1 MHEITKGLINGSRQ
15 RKLVAMFLAFAF
27 IWAAGASA
35 SAQGP
40 QVRFIAPLRS
50 TDTPNGSH
58 VTVTSDLSLA
68 DVSSYQDQDRFY
80 VLIPR
85 AGGPAIRDRIR
96 GRAFTD
102 AQVERRGSTVIL
114 SFGLPRGVS
123 VRVDQK
129 FNRLDIIFLF
139 SATLAPG
146 AHPSDPTDPLSSS
159 TASTSSAHGN
169 ALASMSPSTLM
180 RHASFDSAVEPDV
193 GDYEGRLISDVE
205 VVLEGAPR
213 DAATEAEF
221 ISLLRVAPNTEYSA
235 VRVRESLQALF
246 DSGRVSSARVEVSET
261 GGAAAGA
268 GASAGRPIRI
278 SFVVRLQ
285 VRVGEVLLDLGVLPT
300 GAPISEDELRAR
312 LNMLEPGTPL
322 TEQKLKNNAD
332 LIQAYLRDRGFFRAE
347 VDFTQQV
354 DASGTRATVTFRVR
368 PGEQARVA
376 AFNIQVQGFDPSR
389 VRPSLKLQT
398 GAPFTR
404 PALGE
409 DINRIRQAIIALGY
423 LAPQLNDPQVTLDA
437 AGTQVT
443 VSLTGGIG
451 PAVTVTIHDYQLKEK
466 TARALLPIKREGS
479 IDFSVITEGERRLRN
494 KLQEDGYFFAEV
506 TSVCS
511 VTPPM
516 PDMPANGTQE
526 ACQSLNPAELTGHT
540 VNITYN
546 VERGR
551 RFKLTDIRL
560 EGTDK
565 LTIAEIEDELRTQK
579 ATVLGFIPLLGYG
592 RGYTSRELLAEDQRT
607 IRARMRDLG
616 YRRAEVTVRQ
626 GVSIQGENLI
636 ITFVVNEGPLTRI
649 AGVEIRGNQ
658 IYTEARLRDEL
669 GTVEGGPFSR
679 SAARAGGDRIL
690 NLYARNGYIDARLDF
705 STVDLPKKGEDEQ
718 VRLVYTITNEGDKV
732 FINRILVNGNIRTK
746 REAILK
752 SIPLVEGEILR
763 ADKLSESERILYA
776 TDAFRQVIIRTE
788 RAGETAAGFKKRDV
802 IIDVEE
808 LQPRILSY
816 GGGFSTDNGP
826 LGFLDLRNVNLFG
839 KLRQGSFRMRASQR
853 QQLLRLEYFDPRF
866 QRYGEGSFAPLALSL
881 QYQRDSTVTR
891 FFRSTID
898 RGNFGIVQRF
908 NAEGK
913 PVDVFGNP
921 TGEPTINRFTFN
933 AETQRVIDR
942 DTRSILFLRYS
953 YEDVRLFNI
962 ESLLIADI
970 LRPDRKIRLSRFGA
984 TFVRDTRD
992 SQFDPTRG
1000 NYFNLDYSLALR
1012 QLGGN
1017 LSFNKFQANYRH
1029 YYKLN
1034 RFRGTVLAGNV
1045 TLGLAN
1051 LFNPQ
1056 DRNDNGVID
1065 DVDQTLPI
1073 SERFFSGGSTTLRG
1087 FGYEEAGPRVVAPQC
1102 FLLTPIPS
1110 TCGLFRNQKGEPI
1123 TLNPFLVPIG
1133 GNALAILNL
1142 EARVPLTKAFGVVPF
1157 YDGGNVFR
1165 RVGDLFGR
1173 NSQPGE
1179 DPNLRA
1185 QWTHT
1190 LGLGFRIKT
1199 PLGGTLSIDYGF
1211 LLNPPEFII
1220 PQAGGGTALI
1230 RLHRGKLNFRFTQ
1243 AF

>member
-1 MHEITKGLINGSRQ
+1 MHEIPKGLISKSR
-15 RKLVAMFLAFAF
+15 RRTLAAMFLALAL
-27 IWAAGASA
+27 IAAARASVWAQGVSA
-35 SAQGP
+35 SAR
-40 QVRFIAPLRS
+40 VRTIAPLHS
-50 TDTPNGSH
+50 TDTPQGSH
-58 VTVTSDLSLA
+58 VTITSDLPLG
-68 DVSSYQDQDRFY
+68 DCSSYQYEGRFY
-80 VLIPR
+80 VFIPR
-85 AGGPAIRDRIR
+85 ASATSAWDERLK

-102 AQVERRGSTVIL
+102 ARVEQRGSAMVL
-114 SFGLPRGVS
+114 SFGLIEGGSARLE
-123 VRVDQK
+123 RK
-129 FNRLDIIFLF
+129 FNRIDIFFGAPRLARQTVGMTTAPPAAH
-139 SATLAPG
+139 SAARRKG
-146 AHPSDPTDPLSSS
+146 ARRTEF
-159 TASTSSAHGN
+159 ASG
-169 ALASMSPSTLM
+169 LL
-180 RHASFDSAVEPDV
+180 RHASFDAYGAMDV
-193 GDYEGRLISDVE
+193 GDYEGRLIADVE
-205 VVLEGAPR
+205 VVLEGSPR
-213 DAATEAEF
+213 DAAAEGEF
-221 ISLLRVAPNTEYSA
+221 LSLLRVATNTEYSA

-261 GGAAAGA
+261 GARG
-268 GASAGRPIRI
+268 SSPVRVR
-278 SFVVRLQ
+278 FVIRLQ
-285 VRVGEVLLDLGVLPT
+285 VRIGEVLLDLGILPT
-300 GAPISEDELRAR
+300 GAPISEDELRTR

-322 TEQKLKNNAD
+322 TEQRLKQNAD
-332 LIQAYLRDRGFFRAE
+332 LIQAYLRDRGFYRAE

-354 DASGTRATVTFRVR
+354 DSSGTRATVTFRIQ

-376 AFNIQVQGFDPSR
+376 AFDIQIKGFDASR
-389 VRPSLKLQT
+389 VRPSLHLQQ

-409 DINRIRQAIIALGY
+409 DIGRIRQSIIALGY
-423 LAPQLNDPQVTLDA
+423 LAPQLDDPKVTLDPS
-437 AGTQVT
+437 GTQVML
-443 VSLTGGIG
+443 SLTGGIG
-451 PAVTVTIHDYQLKEK
+451 PAVTVTIKDYQLKEK
-466 TARALLPIKREGS
+466 SAREILPIKREGS
-479 IDFSVITEGERRLRN
+479 IDYSVIIEGARRLRN
-494 KLQEDGYFFAEV
+494 KLQESGYFFAEV
-506 TSVCS
+506 TADCA
-511 VTPPM
+511 VTPVM
-516 PDMPANGTQE
+516 PDMPANGTEE
-526 ACQSLNPAELTGHT
+526 ACQSLNPAELTGRT
-540 VNITYN
+540 VNVTYN

-551 RFKLTDIRL
+551 RFKLKDIRL
-560 EGTDK
+560 EGTTK
-565 LTIAEIEDELRTQK
+565 LTIEELEPDLRTQK

-616 YRRAEVTVRQ
+616 YRKAEVTVRQ
-626 GVSIQGENLI
+626 GVAIQGEGLI

-669 GTVEGGPFSR
+669 GEVAGGPFSR
-679 SAARAGGDRIL
+679 SEARAAGDRIL
-690 NLYARNGYIDARLDF
+690 NLYARNGYIDARVDF
-705 STVDLPKKGEDEQ
+705 STVDLPTKGEDEQ

-732 FINRILVNGNIRTK
+732 FINRILVNGNIRTHK
-746 REAILK
+746 EAIVR
-752 SIPLVEGEILR
+752 SIPLVEGEVLR
-763 ADKLSESERILYA
+763 ADKLAESERILYA

-802 IIDVEE
+802 VIDVEE
-808 LQPRILSY
+808 LKPRILSY
-816 GGGFSTDNGP
+816 GGGYSTDNGP
-826 LGFLDLRNVNLFG
+826 LGFVDIRNVNLFG
-839 KLRQGSFRMRASQR
+839 KLRQGSFRIRASQR
-853 QQLLRLEYFDPRF
+853 QQLMRLEYFDPRF
-866 QRYGEGSFAPLALSL
+866 QRYGEGQFAPLALSL

-898 RGNFGIVQRF
+898 RGNFGIVQRLDE
-908 NAEGK
+908 EGK
-913 PVDVFGNP
+913 PIDEFGNR

-942 DTRSILFLRYS
+942 DTRSILFLRFN

-962 ESLLIADI
+962 ESLLISSI
-970 LRPDRKIRLSRFGA
+970 LRPDRAIRLARLGA

-1045 TLGLAN
+1045 TLGLAS
-1051 LFNPQ
+1051 LFDPR
-1056 DRNDNGVID
+1056 DRNENNVID
-1065 DVDQTLPI
+1065 DVDLTLPI

-1087 FGYEEAGPRVVAPQC
+1087 FGYEEAGPRVVVPEC
-1102 FLLTPIPS
+1102 FNQTPIPAN
-1110 TCGLFRNQKGEPI
+1110 CGLFRNRKGEPV

-1133 GNALAILNL
+1133 GNALAVLNL
-1142 EARVPLTKAFGVVPF
+1142 EARVPLSKAFGVVPF

-1199 PLGGTLSIDYGF
+1199 PLGGTLSVDYGF
-1211 LLNPPEFII
+1211 LLNPPEFLV
-1220 PQAGGGTALI
+1220 PQAGDGGPAII
-1230 RLHRGKLNFRFTQ
+1230 RLHRGKLHFRFTQ

>member
-1 MHEITKGLINGSRQ
+1 MLLALA
-15 RKLVAMFLAFAF
+15 LVSV
-27 IWAAGASA
+27 AAARV
-35 SAQGP
+35 SAQGEAAATTRMRL
-40 QVRFIAPLRS
+40 VASLRS
-50 TDTPNGSH
+50 VDTAEGSR
-58 VTVTSDLSLA
+58 VTLTSDLPLGYC
-68 DVSSYQDQDRFY
+68 SSYWDGGRFY
-80 VLIPR
+80 VFIPKTKISST
-85 AGGPAIRDRIR
+85 GDDLLQ
-96 GRAFTD
+96 GRAFTE
-102 AQVERRGSTVIL
+102 ARVEQRGLALLLAFT
-114 SFGLPRGVS
+114 LPPGAGARLQC
-123 VRVDQK
+123 R
-129 FNRLDIIFLF
+129 FNRLDIFF
-139 SATLAPG
+139 RAPRVAVQSVRLAPRAVVTATARRG
-146 AHPSDPTDPLSSS
+146 MLS
-159 TASTSSAHGN
+159 TTTVLPFTLIRRASY
-169 ALASMSPSTLM
+169 ASGT
-180 RHASFDSAVEPDV
+180 EPDV
-193 GDYEGRLISDVE
+193 GDYEGRMISEVE
-205 VVLEGAPR
+205 VVPEGSPR
-213 DAATEAEF
+213 DAAAEAEF
-221 ISLLRVAPNTEYSA
+221 LSLLRVAPNTEYSA

-246 DSGRVSSARVEVSET
+246 DSGRISSARVEVFET
-261 GGAAAGA
+261 GAQHT
-268 GASAGRPIRI
+268 SPIRVR
-278 SFVVRLQ
+278 FVVRLQ
-285 VRVGEVLLDLGVLPT
+285 VRVGEVLLNLGVLPL
-300 GAPISEDELRAR
+300 GSPISEDELRTR
-312 LNMLEPGTPL
+312 LNMLEPGAPVS
-322 TEQKLKNNAD
+322 EQKLKDNAD

-354 DASGTRATVTFRVR
+354 DASGTRATVSFHIR

-376 AFNIQVQGFDPSR
+376 SFNIQVQGFDAAR
-389 VRPSLKLQT
+389 VRPSLKLQE

-404 PALGE
+404 TALGE
-409 DINRIRQAIIALGY
+409 DLGRIRQAIISLGY

-437 AGTQVT
+437 TGTQV
-443 VSLTGGIG
+443 SINLTGGIG
-451 PAVTVTIHDYQLKEK
+451 PAVTVNITDYKLSEK
-466 TARALLPIKREGS
+466 KARELLPIKREGS
-479 IDFSVITEGERRLRN
+479 IDYSVIVEGARRLRN

-506 TSVCS
+506 SQVCA
-511 VTPPM
+511 VTPPV
-516 PDMPANGTQE
+516 PDMPANGTEE
-526 ACQSLNPAELTGHT
+526 ACQGLNPDELTGHT
-540 VNITYN
+540 VNVTYN

-551 RFKLTDIRL
+551 RFKLKDIRL
-560 EGTDK
+560 EGTNK
-565 LTIAEIEDELRTQK
+565 LTIEDVEPELRTQR
-579 ATVLGFIPLLGYG
+579 ATVLGIIPLLGYG

-616 YRRAEVTVRQ
+616 YRKAEVTVRQ
-626 GVSIQGENLI
+626 GVSLQGEGLI

-649 AGVEIRGNQ
+649 AGVEVRGNQ

-669 GTVEGGPFSR
+669 GNVEGGPFSR
-679 SAARAGGDRIL
+679 SAARAAGDRIL
-690 NLYARNGYIDARLDF
+690 NLYARNGYIDARVDF
-705 STVDLPKKGEDEQ
+705 STVDLPMKGGDEQ
-718 VRLVYTITNEGDKV
+718 VRLVYTVTNEGDKV
-732 FINRILVNGNIRTK
+732 FINRILVNGNVRTSK
-746 REAILK
+746 AAIVK

-776 TDAFRQVIIRTE
+776 TDAFRQVTIRTE

-808 LQPRILSY
+808 LKPRILSY
-816 GGGFSTDNGP
+816 GGGYSTDNGP
-826 LGFLDLRNVNLFG
+826 LGFMDIRNVNLFG
-839 KLRQGSFRMRASQR
+839 KLRQGSFRVRASQR
-853 QQLLRLEYFDPRF
+853 QQLLRLEYLDPRF
-866 QRYGEGSFAPLALSL
+866 ARYGEGQFAPLALSL

-908 NAEGK
+908 DEEGN
-913 PVDVFGNP
+913 PIDVFGNRV
-921 TGEPTINRFTFN
+921 GEPTINRFTFN

-962 ESLLIADI
+962 ESLLISDI
-970 LRPDRKIRLSRFGA
+970 LRPDRKIRLSRLGA

-1000 NYFNLDYSLALR
+1000 NYLNLDYSLALR

-1017 LSFNKFQANYRH
+1017 LSFNKFLSNYRH

-1034 RFRGTVLAGNV
+1034 RFRGTVLAGSV

-1065 DVDQTLPI
+1065 DVDETLPI

-1087 FGYEEAGPRVVAPQC
+1087 FGYEEAGPRAVAPQC

-1110 TCGLFRNQKGEPI
+1110 TCGLFRNQKGEPV

-1142 EARVPLTKAFGVVPF
+1142 EARVPLTRAFGIVPF

-1165 RVGDLFGR
+1165 RVGDIFGR
-1173 NSQPGE
+1173 NAQPGE

-1211 LLNPPEFII
+1211 LLNPPEFLL
-1220 PQAGGGTALI
+1220 PQAGGVPAII
-1230 RLHRGKLNFRFTQ
+1230 RLHSGKLQFRFTQ

>member
-1 MHEITKGLINGSRQ
+1 MHAIPKGLIFKSR
-15 RKLVAMFLAFAF
+15 RRTLAAMFLALAL
-27 IWAAGASA
+27 ISAARASVWAQEGVLA
-35 SAQGP
+35 SAQT
-40 QVRFIAPLRS
+40 RTIAPLRS
-50 TDTPNGSH
+50 TDTPQGSH
-58 VTVTSDLSLA
+58 VTITSDLPLG
-68 DVSSYQDQDRFY
+68 DCSSYQYEGRFY
-80 VLIPR
+80 VFIPQASVASAWDER
-85 AGGPAIRDRIR
+85 VM

-102 AQVERRGSTVIL
+102 ARVERRGSAIVL
-114 SFGLPRGVS
+114 SFGLIEGGSARLE
-123 VRVDQK
+123 RK
-129 FNRLDIIFLF
+129 FNRIDIFFNAPRRARQTVGMIAPPAARSARRKNARHSAF
-139 SATLAPG
+139 SSGL
-146 AHPSDPTDPLSSS
+146 L
-159 TASTSSAHGN
+159 
-169 ALASMSPSTLM
+169 
-180 RHASFDSAVEPDV
+180 RRASFDTYGTADV
-193 GDYEGRLISDVE
+193 GDYEGRLIADVE
-205 VVLEGAPR
+205 VVLEGSPR
-213 DAATEAEF
+213 DATAEAEF
-221 ISLLRVAPNTEYSA
+221 LSLLRVAPNTEYSA

-246 DSGRVSSARVEVSET
+246 DSGRVSSARVEVSQT
-261 GGAAAGA
+261 GAPG
-268 GASAGRPIRI
+268 SSRPVRVR
-278 SFVVRLQ
+278 FVVRLQ

-300 GAPISEDELRAR
+300 GAPISEDELRTR

-322 TEQKLKNNAD
+322 TEQKLKQNAD
-332 LIQAYLRDRGFFRAE
+332 LIQAYLRDRGFYRAE
-347 VDFTQQV
+347 VDFTQQT
-354 DASGTRATVTFRVR
+354 DASGTRAIVTFRIQ

-376 AFNIQVQGFDPSR
+376 AFDIQIKGFDASR
-389 VRPSLKLQT
+389 VRPSLRLQQ

-409 DINRIRQAIIALGY
+409 DIGRIRQAIIALGY
-423 LAPQLNDPQVTLDA
+423 LAPQLDDPKVTLDPS
-437 AGTQVT
+437 GTQVT
-443 VSLTGGIG
+443 VGLTGGIG

-466 TARALLPIKREGS
+466 SAREILPIKREGS
-479 IDFSVITEGERRLRN
+479 IDYSVIIEGARRLRN
-494 KLQEDGYFFAEV
+494 RLQESGYFFAEV
-506 TSVCS
+506 TAACT
-511 VTPPM
+511 VTPIM
-516 PDMPANGTQE
+516 PDMPANGTEE
-526 ACQSLNPAELTGHT
+526 ACKSLNPAELTGRT
-540 VNITYN
+540 VNVTYN

-551 RFKLTDIRL
+551 RFKLKDIRL
-560 EGTDK
+560 EGTTK
-565 LTIAEIEDELRTQK
+565 LTIEEIEPDLRTQR

-616 YRRAEVTVRQ
+616 YRKAEVTVRQ
-626 GVSIQGENLI
+626 GVAIQGEGLI

-669 GTVEGGPFSR
+669 GEVAGGPFSR
-679 SAARAGGDRIL
+679 SEARAAGDRIL

-705 STVDLPKKGEDEQ
+705 STVDLPTKGEDEQ

-732 FINRILVNGNIRTK
+732 FINRILVNGNIRTH
-746 REAILK
+746 REAIVR
-752 SIPLVEGEILR
+752 SIPLVEGEVLR
-763 ADKLSESERILYA
+763 ADKLAESERILYA

-802 IIDVEE
+802 VIDVEE
-808 LQPRILSY
+808 LKPRILSY
-816 GGGFSTDNGP
+816 GGGYSTDNGP
-826 LGFLDLRNVNLFG
+826 LGFVDIRNVNLFG
-839 KLRQGSFRMRASQR
+839 KLRQGSFRIRASQR
-853 QQLLRLEYFDPRF
+853 QQLMRLEYFDPRF
-866 QRYGEGSFAPLALSL
+866 QRYGEGQFAPLALSL

-908 NAEGK
+908 DEEGN

-921 TGEPTINRFTFN
+921 AGEPTINRFTFN

-942 DTRSILFLRYS
+942 DTRSILFLRFN
-953 YEDVRLFNI
+953 YEDVRLLNI
-962 ESLLIADI
+962 ESLLISEI
-970 LRPDRKIRLSRFGA
+970 LRPDRKIRLARLGA

-1000 NYFNLDYSLALR
+1000 NYLNLDYSLALR

-1017 LSFNKFQANYRH
+1017 LSFNKFQSNYRH

-1034 RFRGTVLAGNV
+1034 RFRGTVLAGSV

-1065 DVDQTLPI
+1065 DVDETLPI

-1102 FLLTPIPS
+1102 FLLNPIPS
-1110 TCGLFRNQKGEPI
+1110 TCGLFRNQKGEPV

-1133 GNALAILNL
+1133 GNALAVLNL
-1142 EARVPLTKAFGVVPF
+1142 EARVPLSKAFGVVPF

-1199 PLGGTLSIDYGF
+1199 PLGGTLSVDYGF
-1211 LLNPPEFII
+1211 LLNPPEFLI
-1220 PQAGGGTALI
+1220 PQAGGDQAVI
-1230 RLHRGKLNFRFTQ
+1230 RLHRGKLHFRFTQ